1 MRLSPSQNGSFA
13 RSLLSTATL
22 LALGHSAL
30 AYEFTPPPT
39 PSLPTNLPG
48 QNFLIDSSATANPG
62 TSNPASNWK
71 GYGPTSKTASN
82 HDIHVSITSEC
93 HYVFGG

>member
-30 AYEFTPPPT
+30 AYEFTPPPQPPLSQRIYLT
-39 PSLPTNLPG
+39 
-48 QNFLIDSSATANPG
+48 
-62 TSNPASNWK
+62 
-71 GYGPTSKTASN
+71 KT
-82 HDIHVSITSEC
+82 
-93 HYVFGG
+93 F

>member
-30 AYEFTPPPT
+30 AYEFTPLQPPLSQRIYLT
-39 PSLPTNLPG
+39 
-48 QNFLIDSSATANPG
+48 
-62 TSNPASNWK
+62 
-71 GYGPTSKTASN
+71 KT
-82 HDIHVSITSEC
+82 
-93 HYVFGG
+93 F